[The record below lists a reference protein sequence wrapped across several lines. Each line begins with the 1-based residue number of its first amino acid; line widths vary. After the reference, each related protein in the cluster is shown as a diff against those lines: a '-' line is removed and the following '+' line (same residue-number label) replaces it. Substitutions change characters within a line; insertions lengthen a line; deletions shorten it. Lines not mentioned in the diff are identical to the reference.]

1 MNEKKTY
8 GRRVLSLQFRYLQR
22 CGGHLEGSVF
32 VFCFFFPS
40 YVSQSCPSVFPLSF
54 RFVVVSPGR
63 EGLVGWEGR
72 ADNQSKGRKR
82 ERNPYCKRTW
92 KKKTKTKQERSV
104 PRASLPSTCWL
115 PFFFSFSSLGT
126 RMGSVGQQRTNKP
139 KSNKKTKIRVSL
151 RKGRVVGFAFGSSS
165 SLADFVRFVF
175 RFFVSPL
182 CACSCV

>member
-1 MNEKKTY
+1 MKKKPTGVVFCLCSSGIYKGVAAILKAPFLFFVFFFHRTFRRVVRRFSPFLFVLLSFHRGGRGLSVGRAGLTTNQKVAKENGIRIAKELEKKNQNKTRTF
-8 GRRVLSLQFRYLQR
+8 GPARLVAFHVL
-22 CGGHLEGSVF
+22 
-32 VFCFFFPS
+32 
-40 YVSQSCPSVFPLSF
+40 
-54 RFVVVSPGR
+54 
-63 EGLVGWEGR
+63 
-72 ADNQSKGRKR
+72 
-82 ERNPYCKRTW
+82 
-92 KKKTKTKQERSV
+92 
-104 PRASLPSTCWL
+104 AS
-115 PFFFSFSSLGT
+115 FFFSFSSLGT